1 MCAARKRQGMMDA
14 QASLD
19 QLKKMLDA
27 SKRAVVFTGAGVST
41 ESGIPDFRSPGGL
54 WTKYQPIDFRE
65 FISSEEA
72 RRETWR
78 RKIAI
83 DEAVS
88 RAEPNRGHRAIA
100 HLVAKGKVS
109 SVITQNIDGLHQRSG
124 IPDEHVIELHG
135 NGTYAACLDCAKRY
149 ELAEIFGEFKI
160 SEQPPVCDCGGFIKS
175 ATISFGQ
182 AMPFEP
188 MRRAQAESKN
198 CDLFIAIGS
207 SLVVYPAAGFPAVA
221 KQNGSRLV
229 ILNRDPTE
237 LDYLADLVL
246 NLEIGL
252 TLGAVTGVE

>member
-1 MCAARKRQGMMDA
+1 MNGQI
-14 QASLD
+14 LINE
-19 QLKKMLDA
+19 LKKMLA
-27 SKRAVVFTGAGVST
+27 ESRRAVVFTGAGIST

-65 FISSEEA
+65 FLASDEA

-78 RKIAI
+78 RKIAV

-88 RAEPNRGHRAIA
+88 QAEPNRGHIA
-100 HLVAKGKVS
+100 VAKLVQQGKVS

-124 IPDEHVIELHG
+124 VPAELVIELHG

-149 ELAEIFGEFKI
+149 ELGQIFAVFRV
-160 SEQPPVCDCGGFIKS
+160 SEEPPVCDCGGFIKS

-182 AMPFEP
+182 PMPIEP
-188 MRRAQAESKN
+188 MRRAKAESTS

-207 SLVVYPAAGFPAVA
+207 SLVVYPAASFPAVA

-229 ILNRDPTE
+229 ILNREPTD

-246 NLEIGL
+246 NLEIGP
-252 TLGAVTGVE
+252 TLESATKDE

>member
-1 MCAARKRQGMMDA
+1 VNEGTLIDEFSR
-14 QASLD
+14 
-19 QLKKMLDA
+19 MLAA
-27 SKRAVVFTGAGVST
+27 SKRAVVFTGAGIST
-41 ESGIPDFRSPGGL
+41 ESGIPDFRSPGGI
-54 WTKYQPIDFRE
+54 WSQYQPIDFRE
-65 FISSEEA
+65 FLASEEA

-78 RKIAI
+78 RKIAV
-83 DEAVS
+83 DETVS

-100 HLVAKGKVS
+100 QLVGGGKVS

-124 IPDEHVIELHG
+124 IPEEQVIELHG
-135 NGTYAACLDCAKRY
+135 NGTYAACLECMRRY
-149 ELAEIFGEFKI
+149 QLADLFAAFKI
-160 SEQPPVCDCGGFIKS
+160 NEEPPVCECGGFIKS

-182 AMPFEP
+182 PMPFEP
-188 MRRAQAESKN
+188 MRRARAEATS

-229 ILNRDPTE
+229 ILNRDPTD

-246 NLEIGL
+246 NLEIGP